1 VLKVWHAATV
11 TPVLVEAANLTTFY
25 RLAQKWR
32 EGGIFSTGL
41 CMYLISASKYSCLSR
56 IKVDSVKHD
65 SSFKQYQC
73 NMFQPHKP
81 SSGWQ
86 EWR

>member
-1 VLKVWHAATV
+1 MLKVWHAATV

-41 CMYLISASKYSCLSR
+41 SMYLTSASKHPCLSR
-56 IKVDSVKHD
+56 IKVDSVEHN
-65 SSFKQYQC
+65 SSFKQCQF
-73 NMFQPHKP
+73 NLL
-81 SSGWQ
+81 
-86 EWR
+86 